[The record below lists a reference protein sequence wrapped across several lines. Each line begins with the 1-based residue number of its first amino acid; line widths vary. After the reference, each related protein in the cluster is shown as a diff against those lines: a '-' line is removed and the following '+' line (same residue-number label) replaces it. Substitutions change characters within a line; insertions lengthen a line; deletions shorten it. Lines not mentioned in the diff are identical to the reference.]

1 MRRIISLLIPLL
13 IFTSLGL
20 SAQKIEQMWNNAQ
33 SIAQSKPQDAIRAYD
48 ELMLKAE
55 QEKRYDIL
63 LNAGVE
69 RRMVTVNWA
78 PDSLLPYAE
87 RLKKREAFVRRNE
100 PVLSSIYCTLLCALG
115 QSDSPDGQAYAQL
128 ALAHPELLAH
138 TRVKTKGN
146 TIDKYFHYDL
156 LHIIGYTL
164 GDFSTLNSYYSRVG
178 NRPATFFI
186 ALERLKQNAPTD
198 KASLLKSNYLHQLDS
213 LAQAYHD
220 IKEGAEASILFCQLQ
235 REYGLVNDSILL
247 ANVERAICQW
257 TSYPRVNILRQMV
270 SDMTRSSLSLSQERS
285 LWSTD
290 EEISL
295 TLAYK
300 NVNNVKVIV
309 RKIKEKN
316 LNWEDNDIDDMLE
329 NETIHS
335 RKCFSQTYN
344 LTNTNR
350 LRQYRD
356 KIKLPKLKAGMYLL
370 ELKTDPKTIGDRTM
384 FFVSDIR
391 LMSHPQAGDTLRLAI
406 VRAKD
411 SQPIRNASI
420 QLDKGK
426 PIAVND
432 QGELRLY
439 DYEDSTSLYVITPEG
454 AHLPPI
460 DVDELSDYNLD
471 KADTTRMNIFLDRG
485 VYRPGQIVHVGVI
498 RHQINHT
505 KTKAWSNALTKL
517 YLRNPQGEIIDSVSI
532 FTDDYGTAH
541 TSFTL
546 PNKTL
551 NGSYTI
557 GVGWNVAYFRVEEYK
572 RPTFT
577 IEISKPTMGYAL
589 GDSIMLEGKAQN
601 LMGEPVRRARVVINR
616 TYLSD
621 TKPDTLFTDNR
632 GQFLIPMKLD
642 RSVRT
647 GVSRNFFSI
656 NGTLTDGTGE
666 QETFNYT
673 VYADDKRAHLTIQ
686 SDGDYRVELHHLPQL
701 CFLLT
706 NRCGVLQKGR
716 VKYWLKG
723 YESDVQSCETS
734 DTYTLKPS
742 DKSDNHSV
750 GVITLPLPA
759 NVKKGRNELIAT
771 CEGDTARYSFI
782 LFDENDKR
790 PCEGMNGW
798 FYTTGSDFGEDDNS
812 SVKVY
817 FGTTK
822 RNIHV
827 LYSIFT
833 PEKTL
838 ENGTLELSDTIVNRT
853 FTYRPEYGDGMTIC
867 YAYYVDG
874 QFLSF
879 YQTINRRLD
888 DKNLNLSWTTFRDR
902 LVPGDKET
910 WRLKVSTPDG
920 HPVRAQLMATLYDRA
935 LDRIAENQWKFSLGD
950 RLTEVR
956 AEWLGMDKLLSYYMS
971 TYSHSP
977 SITYDYPSLD
987 MGLAGGAKIIVEGKV
1002 VGEDGEP
1009 IIGATVMS
1017 CERSGLGTVTDIDG
1031 HYRLKVHYG
1040 ETLQFSYIG
1049 MQSVVR
1055 KVYGSRLDM
1064 TMKENSDQL
1073 QEVVV
1078 RGYSSVKKES
1088 LTGSVTI
1095 VKNIPSLYGSR
1106 APIYPIYI
1114 PEEKTSP
1121 TLTLSSEELQH
1132 LTNLPIRKNFTELAF
1147 FYPNL
1152 MSDTEGNVT
1161 LNFTLPESVTSWQF
1175 MGLAHTQDMKYGLI
1189 RSSILARKHLMV
1201 QTNLPRFIRIGDKVS
1216 MSAKIFNVSD
1226 KNIDGKATLLLLNA
1240 ENEKVIYSETQAFQ
1254 LKSDSTQVV
1263 SFSYTPAMN
1272 NTPSLLVCKVIVTD
1286 GKMSDGEQH
1295 YLPVLD
1301 NKELITQAI
1310 PFTLVGNEKL
1320 TFHPHQL
1327 FPTNSEHK
1335 GIYPCLRVEYT
1346 KHPETM
1352 IIDALHAYTHPV
1364 DGCAICQAMA
1374 YYTTR
1379 LGHELA
1385 KAHPNLFEVRD
1396 SVERK
1401 HLTSNLEKNEELKSL
1416 SLQETP
1422 WTLTAKKETEQ
1433 KLALVDFLNES
1444 KLSEYE
1450 KDLTER
1456 LRELQQSDGSWAW
1469 FKGMLGNRW
1478 VTETVMELLVRLNAM
1493 IGHQRAID
1501 EMMEKGFHYL
1511 GQGKTDLEELYLR
1524 ALDGRGAKE
1533 TLTKHSKKLIRS
1545 LKKNVSTYDIYSLA
1559 QSAILLYHYGE
1570 QKEARQLVETL
1581 KQYTVYDQLKGR
1593 YYDSQRAGYSWLDY
1607 KIPSHV
1613 SALEALQMITPED
1626 RLTIAQ
1632 MKQWLLQEKRTQYW
1646 LTTIN
1651 SANAIYAFLNG
1662 KSLTDA
1668 PTFRDTETHI
1678 FSADKLNG
1686 IRDISLSGEGRLWL
1700 NDKYNG
1706 TELASD
1712 SQSVSPTHIS
1722 FGALYFQS
1730 IQSVK
1735 DIKAPKGELQ
1745 VKREIIPLQ
1754 AGALQVGSHVKVRI
1768 TLTSTRDLDFVQII
1782 DNRAACMEPVDKTS
1796 GYRYGRDC
1804 SYYLD
1809 VKDNCTNLFIGMLPK
1824 GVHVIEQE
1832 YYLDRSGTYTTGT
1845 ITAQCAYAPEYISTE
1860 KGLQFSVLSPS
1871 HTPLQ
1876 ARGRRENPSTGTR

>member
-1 MRRIISLLIPLL
+1 MRKTISLLLCMFL
-13 IFTSLGL
+13 FLSLGL
-20 SAQKIEQMWNNAQ
+20 KAQKIEQMWDNAQ
-33 SIAQSKPQDAIRAYD
+33 SIAQSKPQDAIRAY
-48 ELMLKAE
+48 ENLMLKAE

-69 RRMVTVNWA
+69 RRMVTMNWA

-87 RLKKREAFVRRNE
+87 RLKKREALVRKNE
-100 PVLSSIYCTLLCALG
+100 PVLSSIYSTLLCALG

-178 NRPATFFI
+178 NRPATFFT

-213 LAQAYHD
+213 LAQVYHD

-235 REYGLVNDSILL
+235 REYALVNDSVLL
-247 ANVERAICQW
+247 ANAERAIHQW

-329 NETIHS
+329 HETIHS
-335 RKCFSQTYN
+335 RKYFSQIYN

-370 ELKTDPKTIGDRTM
+370 ELKTDPKTIGERTM

-391 LMSHPQAGDTLRLAI
+391 LMSLPQAGDTLRLAI

-460 DVDELSDYNLD
+460 DVDQLSDYNLD
-471 KADTTRMNIFLDRG
+471 RADTTRMNIFLDRG

-517 YLRNPQGEIIDSVSI
+517 YLRNPQGEILDSVSI

-551 NGSYTI
+551 NGAYTI

-577 IEISKPTMGYAL
+577 IEISKPTMRYAL
-589 GDSIMLEGKAQN
+589 GDSITLEGKAQN

-621 TKPDTLFTDNR
+621 TKPDTIFTDNR

-642 RSVRT
+642 SLARG

-666 QETFNYT
+666 QQTFNYT

-686 SDGDYRVELHHLPQL
+686 SDGDYRVEFHHLPQL

-734 DTYTLKPS
+734 DRYTLKPS
-742 DKSDNHSV
+742 DKSDNRSV
-750 GVITLPLPA
+750 GVITLPLPI
-759 NVKKGRNELIAT
+759 NVKKGWNELIAT

-798 FYTTGSDFGEDDNS
+798 FYATGSDFGEGDNS

-817 FGTTK
+817 FGTSK

-853 FTYRPEYGDGMTIC
+853 FTYRPEYGDGITIC

-935 LDRIAENQWKFSLGD
+935 LDGIAENQWKFSLGD

-956 AEWLGMDKLLSYYMS
+956 AEWLGTDKLLHHYMS
-971 TYSHSP
+971 IYSHSP

-987 MGLAGGAKIIVEGKV
+987 MGLAGGAKLIVEGKV

-1078 RGYSSVKKES
+1078 TGYSSVKKES
-1088 LTGSVTI
+1088 FTGSMI
-1095 VKNIPSLYGSR
+1095 VIKNIPSLYGSR
-1106 APIYPIYI
+1106 APISPMYI
-1114 PEEKTSP
+1114 PEERTSSS
-1121 TLTLSSEELQH
+1121 LTLSPEELQH

-1175 MGLAHTQDMKYGLI
+1175 MGLAHTQDMKFGLI

-1201 QTNLPRFIRIGDKVS
+1201 QTNLPRFIRLGDKAS
-1216 MSAKIFNVSD
+1216 MSAKIFNVTD
-1226 KNIDGKATLLLLNA
+1226 KNIDGKATLILLNA
-1240 ENEKVIYSETQAFQ
+1240 ENEKIIHTETQAFK

-1286 GKMSDGEQH
+1286 GKVSDGEQH

-1385 KAHPNLFEVRD
+1385 KANPSLFEVRD
-1396 SVERK
+1396 SMERK

-1422 WTLTAKKETEQ
+1422 WTLMAKKETEQ
-1433 KLALVDFLNES
+1433 KLALVDFLNEA
-1444 KLSEYE
+1444 KMSEYE

-1456 LRELQQSDGSWAW
+1456 LRELQQADGSWAW
-1469 FKGMLGNRW
+1469 FKGMSGNRW

-1511 GQGKTDLEELYLR
+1511 AQGKTDLEELYLR

-1533 TLTKHSKKLIRS
+1533 TLTKHGKKLIRS
-1545 LKKNVSTYDIYSLA
+1545 LKKNASTYDIYSLA

-1626 RLTIAQ
+1626 GVTIAQ

-1651 SANAIYAFLNG
+1651 SANAIYAFLAG
-1662 KSLTDA
+1662 KPFTDMSDVSG
-1668 PTFRDTETHI
+1668 TQTYRFD
-1678 FSADKLNG
+1678 ADKLKTM
-1686 IRDISLSGEGRLWL
+1686 RTISISGDGYLWVNEKPKDSSSKLYTQPLS
-1700 NDKYNG
+1700 
-1706 TELASD
+1706 A
-1712 SQSVSPTHIS
+1712 THIG
-1722 FGALYFQS
+1722 FGAIYVQS
-1730 IQSVK
+1730 IQPSK
-1735 DIKAPKGELQ
+1735 DIQIPTGELQ
-1745 VKREIIPLQ
+1745 VKREIVPLQ
-1754 AGALQVGSHVKVRI
+1754 AGSLRVGSHVKVRI
-1768 TLTSTRDLDFVQII
+1768 TLTTSRDLDFVQVV
-1782 DNRAACMEPVDKTS
+1782 DKRAACMEPVEKTS
-1796 GYRYGRDC
+1796 GYIYGNYC

-1809 VKDNCTNLFIGMLPK
+1809 IKDNQTNYFIGMLPK

-1832 YYLDRSGTYTTGT
+1832 YYLDRAGTYTTGS

-1860 KGLQFSVLSPS
+1860 KGTSFSVRLNGSKV
-1871 HTPLQ
+1871 
-1876 ARGRRENPSTGTR
+1876 R

>member
-1 MRRIISLLIPLL
+1 MRKTISLLLCMFL
-13 IFTSLGL
+13 FLSLGL
-20 SAQKIEQMWNNAQ
+20 KAQKIEQMWDNAQ

-48 ELMLKAE
+48 NLMLKAE

-69 RRMVTVNWA
+69 RRMVTMNWA
-78 PDSLLPYAE
+78 PDSLLPYTE
-87 RLKKREAFVRRNE
+87 RLKKREAFVRKNE
-100 PVLSSIYCTLLCALG
+100 PVLSSIYSTLLCALG

-128 ALAHPELLAH
+128 ALAHPDLLAH

-235 REYGLVNDSILL
+235 REYALVNDSVLL
-247 ANVERAICQW
+247 ANAERAIRQW
-257 TSYPRVNILRQMV
+257 ISYPRVNILRQMV

-290 EEISL
+290 EERTL
-295 TLAYK
+295 TLVYK

-309 RKIKEKN
+309 RKVEEKN
-316 LNWEDNDIDDMLE
+316 LNWEDNDIDDMVE
-329 NETIHS
+329 HETIHS

-344 LTNTNR
+344 LINSNR

-356 KIKLPKLKAGMYLL
+356 EIKLPKLKAGMYLL
-370 ELKTDPKTIGDRTM
+370 ELRTDPKTIGERTM

-391 LMSHPQAGDTLRLAI
+391 LMSLPQAGDTLRLAI

-460 DVDELSDYNLD
+460 DVDQLSDYNLD

-517 YLRNPQGEIIDSVSI
+517 YLRNPQGEILDSVSI

-551 NGSYTI
+551 NGAYTI
-557 GVGWNVAYFRVEEYK
+557 GVGWNVTYFRVEEYK

-577 IEISKPTMGYAL
+577 IEISKPTMRYAL
-589 GDSIMLEGKAQN
+589 GDSITLEGKAQN

-621 TKPDTLFTDNR
+621 TKPDTLFTDDR

-642 RSVRT
+642 SLVRT

-666 QETFNYT
+666 QQTFNYT

-723 YESDVQSCETS
+723 YESEVQSCETS
-734 DTYTLKPS
+734 DRYTLKPS
-742 DKSDNHSV
+742 DKSDNRSV

-759 NVKKGRNELIAT
+759 NVKKGWNELIAT

-790 PCEGMNGW
+790 PCEGINGW
-798 FYTTGSDFGEDDNS
+798 FYATGSDFGEGDNS

-817 FGTTK
+817 FGTSK
-822 RNIHV
+822 RNIYV

-853 FTYRPEYGDGMTIC
+853 FTYRPEYGDGITIC

-935 LDRIAENQWKFSLGD
+935 LDGIAENQWKFSLGD

-956 AEWLGMDKLLSYYMS
+956 AEWLGTDKLLHHYMS
-971 TYSHSP
+971 IYSHSP

-987 MGLAGGAKIIVEGKV
+987 MGIAGGAKLIVEGKV

-1049 MQSVVR
+1049 MQSVVC

-1078 RGYSSVKKES
+1078 TGYSSVKKKS
-1088 LTGSVTI
+1088 FTGSMIV

-1106 APIYPIYI
+1106 APTSPMYI
-1114 PEEKTSP
+1114 PEERTSSS
-1121 TLTLSSEELQH
+1121 LTLSPEELQH

-1152 MSDTEGNVT
+1152 MSDAEGNVT

-1175 MGLAHTQDMKYGLI
+1175 MGLAHTQDMKFGLI
-1189 RSSILARKHLMV
+1189 RSAILARKHLMV
-1201 QTNLPRFIRIGDKVS
+1201 QTNLPRFIRLGDKAS

-1226 KNIDGKATLLLLNA
+1226 KNIDGKATLILLNA
-1240 ENEKVIYSETQAFQ
+1240 ETEKIIYTETQAFQ

-1263 SFSYTPAMN
+1263 SFSYIPAMN

-1385 KAHPNLFEVRD
+1385 KANPSLFEVRD
-1396 SVERK
+1396 SMERK

-1422 WTLTAKKETEQ
+1422 WTLMAKKEIEQ

-1444 KLSEYE
+1444 KMSEYE

-1456 LRELQQSDGSWAW
+1456 LRELQQADGSWAW
-1469 FKGMLGNRW
+1469 FKGMSGNRR
-1478 VTETVMELLVRLNAM
+1478 VTETVMEFLVRLNVM

-1511 GQGKTDLEELYLR
+1511 AQGKTDLEELYLR

-1533 TLTKHSKKLIRS
+1533 TLTKHGKKLIRS
-1545 LKKNVSTYDIYSLA
+1545 LKKNASTYDIYSLA

-1613 SALEALQMITPED
+1613 SALEVLQMITPED

-1646 LTTIN
+1646 LTAIN
-1651 SANAIYAFLNG
+1651 SANAIYAFLAG
-1662 KSLTDA
+1662 KPFTDMSDVSG
-1668 PTFRDTETHI
+1668 TQTYRFD
-1678 FSADKLNG
+1678 ADKLKTM
-1686 IRDISLSGEGRLWL
+1686 RTISISGDGYLWVNEKPKDSSSKLYTQPLS
-1700 NDKYNG
+1700 
-1706 TELASD
+1706 A
-1712 SQSVSPTHIS
+1712 THIG
-1722 FGALYFQS
+1722 FGAIYVQS
-1730 IQSVK
+1730 IQPSK
-1735 DIKAPKGELQ
+1735 DIQIPTGELQ
-1745 VKREIIPLQ
+1745 VKREIVPLQ
-1754 AGALQVGSHVKVRI
+1754 AGSLRVGSHVKVRI
-1768 TLTSTRDLDFVQII
+1768 TLTTSRDLDFVQVV
-1782 DNRAACMEPVDKTS
+1782 DKRAVCMEPVDKTS
-1796 GYRYGRDC
+1796 GYTYGNYC

-1809 VKDNCTNLFIGMLPK
+1809 IKDNQTNYFIGMLSK

-1845 ITAQCAYAPEYISTE
+1845 VTAQCAYAPEYISTE
-1860 KGLQFSVLSPS
+1860 KGTSFSVRLNGSKV
-1871 HTPLQ
+1871 
-1876 ARGRRENPSTGTR
+1876 R